1 MGVSVHADYP
11 HIWREDNMNKP
22 KVGVASNLD
31 KISEVID
38 IDGNKLSG
46 IKGHIIERK
55 KVFNMADLEV
65 NENAVNTPNE
75 VKPNSLAEKIEK
87 KINDKINE
95 MLDKKIDEIFSK
107 IF

>member
-22 KVGVASNLD
+22 KVGVASNLN

-38 IDGNKLSG
+38 IDGNKLDK
-46 IKGHIIERK
+46 IKGVIIEKK
-55 KVFNMADLEV
+55 KVFNMADLEKEEAQTV
-65 NENAVNTPNE
+65 
-75 VKPNSLAEKIEK
+75 VKPNSLSEKIEK

-107 IF
+107 MF